1 MTIILHLTTPAA
13 WQAAQAAGSYRG
25 DTLDTQGFIHCSTPA
40 QITTVANRFFQGQ
53 SGLALLCIEP
63 NKVQSRLIFEHPIN
77 PDTGE
82 IEPGS
87 QQFPH
92 IYGPL
97 NLNAVVQVV
106 DFPPNPDGSF
116 SLPKELEG

>member
-1 MTIILHLTTPAA
+1 MNIILHLTTPAA
-13 WQAAQAAGSYRG
+13 WQAAQADGAYRG
-25 DTLDTQGFIHCSTPA
+25 DTLDTQGFIHCSTA
-40 QITTVANRFFQGQ
+40 QQITTVANLFFRGQ
-53 SGLALLCIEP
+53 TGLALLCIETDRM
-63 NKVQSRLIFEHPIN
+63 QSELIFEHPIN

-97 NLNAVVQVV
+97 NLDSYVQVV
-106 DFPPNPDGSF
+106 AFPPDADGTF
-116 SLPKELEG
+116 TLPQELQS